1 MSEQLTTNQPLPAEL
16 AEKVFIGGDL
26 KSLNAAERLL
36 YYTSLC
42 ESLHVNPV
50 SRPFEYIT
58 LNGKLTLYGTKEL
71 ANQLRRRD
79 SVSITDIDTKQG
91 GDLIVVTVKASTPGG
106 RTDADVGA
114 ASTRGLRGEA
124 LANAIMK
131 CVTRSKRRVTL
142 SICGVG
148 FLDETEIE
156 SIPGARREVS
166 ATTELA
172 ATPASPPAVAS
183 PRTVDTQTG
192 EVIEPQPV
200 NTSRHTAIEQ
210 SSNGWRACTLA
221 ALLAFTAKSSGNLRG
236 VTAYIQGPLKHRD
249 TPELDQL
256 TNDELLALRNKFV
269 PVTAQPTATS
279 ATTQRSDVP
288 DDELITTI

>member
-1 MSEQLTTNQPLPAEL
+1 MSEQLTTNRTLPAEL

-26 KSLNAAERLL
+26 KSLSAAERLL

-79 SVSITDIDTKQG
+79 SVSITDVDTKQV

-114 ASTRGLRGEA
+114 VSTRGLQGEA

-131 CVTRSKRRVTL
+131 CVTKSKRRITL

-156 SIPGARREVS
+156 SIPCARREVS
-166 ATTELA
+166 AATELA

-183 PRTVDTQTG
+183 PRTVDTQTD

-210 SSNGWRACTLA
+210 ASDGWRASTLA
-221 ALLAFTAKSSGNLRG
+221 ALQAFEASSSGNQRG
-236 VTAYIQGPLKHRD
+236 VTAYIKGPLQRRD
-249 TPELDQL
+249 VTGFHQL
-256 TNDELLALRNKFV
+256 TDDELLVLRNKFV
-269 PVTAQPTATS
+269 PETAQPTATA
-279 ATTQRSDVP
+279 ATTQRNDAP

>member
-26 KSLNAAERLL
+26 KSLGAAERLL

-42 ESLHVNPV
+42 ESLHVNAL

-79 SVSITDIDTKQG
+79 SVSITEVDTRQV
-91 GDLIVVTVKASTPGG
+91 GDLIVVTVKAQTHSG
-106 RTDADVGA
+106 RTDVDVGVV
-114 ASTRGLRGEA
+114 TTKGLQGEA
-124 LANAIMK
+124 LANGTMKAITK
-131 CVTRSKRRVTL
+131 AKRRVTL

-148 FLDETEIE
+148 FLDETEVD
-156 SIPGARREVS
+156 SIPGARREIS
-166 ATTELA
+166 ATTEPRLVG
-172 ATPASPPAVAS
+172 SPPPTVAS

-192 EVIEPQPV
+192 EVIETQPV
-200 NTSRHTAIEQ
+200 NTNRHTAIEQ
-210 SSNGWRACTLA
+210 SSDGW
-221 ALLAFTAKSSGNLRG
+221 KSTTIAGLRTYAG
-236 VTAYIQGPLKHRD
+236 QDPTNKHAMLEFIRDHLGHPQGMA
-249 TPELDQL
+249 LDQL
-256 TNDELLALRNKFV
+256 VERELTALRDEFTPIT
-269 PVTAQPTATS
+269 PVAE
-279 ATTQRSDVP
+279 TTQPNSTP